1 MTVTY
6 LLNEGGRIKTANVV
20 SLLRGVL
27 IVPITILLL
36 RKADGA
42 ALALYVLAVASD
54 GLDGWLARRSG
65 RCSDY
70 GAVLDSVIDNVFS
83 LAIAGFL
90 WLALPELYADHPV
103 SMAVLF
109 LGPLAYL
116 AVSKALTGQIIMF
129 HFTSARLGALLLFG
143 LWPAVLWTGAGWLVP
158 AAALLVGASRI
169 EQILF
174 IIRGGRDPDARH
186 LLQAIPTTLTKGR
199 DE

>member
-36 RKADGA
+36 RNAHGA

-83 LAIAGFL
+83 LAI
-90 WLALPELYADHPV
+90 
-103 SMAVLF
+103 
-109 LGPLAYL
+109 
-116 AVSKALTGQIIMF
+116 
-129 HFTSARLGALLLFG
+129 
-143 LWPAVLWTGAGWLVP
+143 
-158 AAALLVGASRI
+158 
-169 EQILF
+169 
-174 IIRGGRDPDARH
+174 
-186 LLQAIPTTLTKGR
+186 
-199 DE
+199 